1 MTDKLKETAAFLRE
15 HDCFDILT
23 HDYPDGDTLGSGF
36 ALCLA
41 LQQMGKKARVITTF
55 LPKDFVFLTNAIKEQ
70 DFETQTVVT
79 VDVAD
84 VRLLGKNRAA
94 YEGRIDLCIDHHMT
108 NVVDAPLRLVDG
120 HAAANC
126 AILYKL
132 FREMGITWTRAIA
145 NCLYTGISTDTGCF
159 RYTNTTAETLRIG
172 LYTGISTDTGCFR
185 YTNTTAETLRI
196 GADIIDIGCDTAYI
210 NKVMFETKTK
220 KKLALEREVYDTIEY
235 CFDDRCAIIAVTCD
249 MQRSIGVSDG
259 ELEGLASIPR
269 QIEGVEIGITLREK
283 APGEFK
289 VSVRTNGQVSA
300 SALCA
305 TLGGGGHSA
314 AAGCTVKGT
323 LDEAKAQLKAA
334 AAKFL

>member
-1 MTDKLKETAAFLRE
+1 MTDKLRETAAFLRE
-15 HDCFDILT
+15 RDCFDILT

-55 LPKDFVFLTNAIKEQ
+55 LPKDFVFLTNEIKEQ

-172 LYTGISTDTGCFR
+172 
-185 YTNTTAETLRI
+185 
-196 GADIIDIGCDTAYI
+196 ADIIDIGCDTAYI

-249 MQRSIGVSDG
+249 LQRSIGVSDG

>member
-1 MTDKLKETAAFLRE
+1 MTDKLRETAAFLRE

-55 LPKDFVFLTNAIKEQ
+55 LPKDFVFLTKEIREQ

-145 NCLYTGISTDTGCF
+145 NC
-159 RYTNTTAETLRIG
+159 

>member
-15 HDCFDILT
+15 RDCFDILT

-55 LPKDFVFLTNAIKEQ
+55 LPKDFVFLTNEIKEQ

-145 NCLYTGISTDTGCF
+145 NC
-159 RYTNTTAETLRIG
+159 